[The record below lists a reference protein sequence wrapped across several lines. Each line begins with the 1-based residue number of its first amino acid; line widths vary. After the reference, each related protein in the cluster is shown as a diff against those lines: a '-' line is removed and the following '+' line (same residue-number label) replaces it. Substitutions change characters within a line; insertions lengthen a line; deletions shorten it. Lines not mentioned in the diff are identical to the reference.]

1 MIDHVRDIPT
11 PALVLDIAALDRN
24 IRRMA
29 DFFAQGACRL
39 RPHFKAH
46 KTPEIAR
53 RQLAAGSCVGL
64 TCATVSE
71 AEAAAEVCSDLLIA
85 NEPIGP
91 GKCERVA
98 ALARRV
104 RTIIAVDS
112 AAGLGAMSAAARH
125 AGVAVGVLIDL
136 NVGQTR
142 CGVLPGAAAVAL
154 AKEAASAPGVKLRG
168 VMGYEGHVVSLP
180 DRVEREARTR
190 EAMAGL
196 VETAAL
202 VRAAGLP
209 CDIVSAGGTGTYDIS
224 GRIAG
229 ITEIQAGSYVLMD
242 TDYGRLDVPFEQAF
256 WALGTI
262 ISRPDPGRCV
272 ADCGHKSM
280 TKDHGLPTVRGV
292 EGASVVSLNDE
303 HATITIPPDSKVAIG
318 DRVFLRPS
326 HTDPT
331 INLHDVFYALE
342 GEKVVGVW
350 PIAARGY
357 PEHRRERP
365 DANHDDTKATI
376 TQRQS

>member
-1 MIDHVRDIPT
+1 MIAHLSQVAT
-11 PALVLDIAALDRN
+11 PALVVDVAALDRN

-29 DFFAQGACRL
+29 DFFASGPWRL

-46 KTPEIAR
+46 KTPAIAR

-71 AEAAAEVCSDLLIA
+71 AEVAAELCDDLLIA

-91 GKCERVA
+91 GKCDRLA

-104 RTIIAVDS
+104 RTTIAVDS
-112 AAGLGAMSAAARH
+112 TVGLEAMSAAAQA
-125 AGVAVGVLIDL
+125 AGVIVGVLIDL
-136 NVGQTR
+136 NVGQMR

-154 AKEAASAPGVKLRG
+154 ARQAARSAGIELRG

-180 DRVEREARTR
+180 DRAERDPRTR
-190 EAMAGL
+190 AAMAGL
-196 VETAAL
+196 VETAAMI
-202 VRAAGLP
+202 RAAGLP
-209 CDIVSAGGTGTYDIS
+209 CAIVSAGGTGTYDIS
-224 GRIAG
+224 GRIEG
-229 ITEIQAGSYVLMD
+229 ITEIQAGSYALMD

-262 ISRPDPGRCV
+262 VSRPEPGRCI

-292 EGASVVSLNDE
+292 DGASVVSLNDE
-303 HATITIPPDSKVAIG
+303 HATITIPANSRLAIG

-331 INLHDVFYALE
+331 MNLHDVVYALE
-342 GEKVVGVW
+342 DERVVGIW

-357 PEHRRERP
+357 PEHR
-365 DANHDDTKATI
+365 A
-376 TQRQS
+376 